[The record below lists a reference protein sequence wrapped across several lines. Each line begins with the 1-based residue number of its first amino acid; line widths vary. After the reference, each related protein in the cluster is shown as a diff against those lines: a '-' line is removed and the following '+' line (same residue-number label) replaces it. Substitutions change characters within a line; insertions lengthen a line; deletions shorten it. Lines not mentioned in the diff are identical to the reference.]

1 MGVLGPFALYLMAWK
16 CKGKNKK
23 KKKKKAKAKR
33 KINKATSR
41 ETMPAT
47 AATTGRVGVGA
58 GRSPSSRGLEMSEAS
73 EYRHKSQ
80 KKLN

>member
-1 MGVLGPFALYLMAWK
+1 MQSLSEWGSVGPLALYLMAWK

-23 KKKKKAKAKR
+23 KKEKKAKAKR

-47 AATTGRVGVGA
+47 AATTGRGEEF
-58 GRSPSSRGLEMSEAS
+58 SLE
-73 EYRHKSQ
+73 
-80 KKLN
+80 